1 MPEAL
6 QKRLD
11 EIEKRLAELGAIVGI
26 GPRRKDWLATV
37 GTLPDDDLSR
47 EAERLGR
54 EYRDG
59 LKDSDNR
66 VGA

>member
-1 MPEAL
+1 M
-6 QKRLD
+6 D
-11 EIEKRLAELGAIVGI
+11 EIEKRVAELGAIVGI